1 MCWCI
6 LIFPGSECPERIL
19 PGQRRELLKDHV
31 RLILQLEG
39 KVKEREADHTR
50 TREAL

>member
-1 MCWCI
+1 MCWYI
-6 LIFPGSECPERIL
+6 LIFPGSACPERIL
-19 PGQRRELLKDHV
+19 PGQRREPHV

-39 KVKEREADHTR
+39 KVKEREADRTQ